1 MIRIPLNT
9 YAEAYVGAMPK
20 GKDPVGELQR
30 VHAAFNAAPDLASF
44 VASASIDAADRRRAM
59 ALAAHDISEETQQF
73 ILLLAGN
80 KLLKR
85 LDRIIALVRDASAR
99 SKGETTAAVTSAV
112 PLIDRERKDLT
123 KILEQK
129 VGTHISLAERIDPS
143 IGGGLIVQLGDWEFD
158 ATVAGRLRRLKHEL
172 NTV

>member
-1 MIRIPLNT
+1 MIRIPLTT
-9 YAEAYVGAMPK
+9 YAEAYVSAMPK

-30 VHAAFNAAPDLASF
+30 VHAAFASTPDLASF
-44 VASASIDAADRRRAM
+44 VASASIADEDRRRAM
-59 ALAAHDISEETQQF
+59 TVAAHDISEETQQF

-80 KLLKR
+80 RLLKR

-99 SKGETTAAVTSAV
+99 AKGETSASVTSAV
-112 PLIDRERKDLT
+112 PLIDKERKEIT

-129 VGTHISLAERIDPS
+129 VGTHIALAERINPS

-158 ATVAGRLRRLKHEL
+158 ATVKGRLRRLQQTL
-172 NTV
+172 MV

>member
-1 MIRIPLNT
+1 MIRIPLSA
-9 YAEAYVGAMPK
+9 YAEAYVSAMPK

-30 VHAAFNAAPDLASF
+30 IQAAFNAAPDLASF
-44 VASASIDAADRRRAM
+44 VASSSIADEDRRRAM
-59 ALAAHDISEETQQF
+59 AVASHDVSEETQQF

-80 KLLKR
+80 RLLKR
-85 LDRIIALVRDASAR
+85 LDRIIALVSDASAR
-99 SKGETTAAVTSAV
+99 AKGETTASVTSAV
-112 PLIDRERKDLT
+112 PLIDKERKEIMN
-123 KILEQK
+123 ILEQK
-129 VGTHISLAERIDPS
+129 TGSHVALAERINPA